1 MLTGLLVKGVGK
13 LVLRDL
19 LLPDRKGHGGAE
31 VVHPGGGGGPF
42 HPLSHQE
49 VGKLLRVLRLPVGL
63 IGPLHHL
70 LDVIECAPLL
80 VIGGDPIQQGGGQL
94 RTRGVP
100 LHIITRKIR
109 LLGKLPEQL
118 RPVGQAVEPVPPEVH
133 PDLRLCSVGEGEG
146 LLGLDLLH
154 RQKIRRAGIR
164 QLRAVL
170 GGKRFSFRIRAEIHG
185 QLSAQRDQGL
195 EALSGEDLLHRLG
208 DCHTGVLVPKHA
220 LTLPIPGVQNQGGG
234 GPIGIPLDL
243 RHPAPEVG
251 FILNAAAGAQGKQ
264 KERGQQKAPF
274 LHVVHS
280 PIRG

>member
-19 LLPDRKGHGGAE
+19 LLPDRKDHGGAK
-31 VVHPGGGGGPF
+31 VVHPGGGGGPS
-42 HPLSHQE
+42 HPLFHQK
-49 VGKLLRVLRLPVGL
+49 VGKLFRVLRLTVCL
-63 IGPLHHL
+63 VGPLHLL
-70 LDVIECAPLL
+70 LDAIEGAPLL
-80 VIGGDPIQQGGGQL
+80 VVGGDPLQQGGGQ
-94 RTRGVP
+94 RRKGGVP
-100 LHIITRKIR
+100 LHIISGKIHI
-109 LLGKLPEQL
+109 LGTLPEQF
-118 RPVGQAVEPVPPEVH
+118 RPVGQAVGPVPPEVH
-133 PDLRLCSVGEGEG
+133 PDFRLRSVGEGEG
-146 LLGLDLLH
+146 LWGRNLLH

-164 QLRAVL
+164 KLRAVL
-170 GGKRFSFRIRAEIHG
+170 GGKRFSFRVRAEIHG

-251 FILNAAAGAQGKQ
+251 LILDAAAGAQGDQ